1 MSSPIV
7 RQASSDSN
15 EAPSQTISSPY
26 PWSKREAAAF
36 LGIAESTLNRMLP
49 RIPHVK
55 LGTSANAPV
64 RFSPDE
70 LREWLASV
78 HRGG

>member
-1 MSSPIV
+1 M
-7 RQASSDSN
+7 
-15 EAPSQTISSPY
+15 EQTILNSVASATNIVSPY
-26 PWSKREAAAF
+26 PWQKKDAAAF
-36 LGIAESTLNRMLP
+36 LGISESSLNRMLSQ
-49 RIPHVK
+49 IPHIK
-55 LGTSANAPV
+55 LGTSSSAPV

>member
-1 MSSPIV
+1 MEKSLPQSV
-7 RQASSDSN
+7 AS
-15 EAPSQTISSPY
+15 AARIISPY
-26 PWSKREAAAF
+26 PRGKQEAATF
-36 LGIAESTLNRMLP
+36 LGISQSALNRLLP
-49 RIPHVK
+49 HLPHVK

>member
-1 MSSPIV
+1 MSSPIL
-7 RQASSDSN
+7 RHASSNSN
-15 EAPSQTISSPY
+15 EATSQTISPY
-26 PWSKREAAAF
+26 PWTKREAAAF